1 MNTIM
6 ALDMCVRVWC
16 CALFIYFCSSADT
29 CGTLCVYVKEEQV
42 GRKTLEIQA
51 MFEIVWK

>member
-16 CALFIYFCSSADT
+16 WGLFIYF
-29 CGTLCVYVKEEQV
+29 CVYVKEEQV
-42 GRKTLEIQA
+42 GTKT
-51 MFEIVWK
+51 